1 MCPSQLNNKNMAAN
15 KDLKLFR
22 GCAVQSW
29 LQRFSWTEQLVKSR
43 MARRNALPKDKTL
56 LSAEPMFCFE
66 TAVKM
71 LYWSAFV
78 YELDEVRCSLSLTI
92 DHCYHQYQY

>member
-1 MCPSQLNNKNMAAN
+1 
-15 KDLKLFR
+15 
-22 GCAVQSW
+22 
-29 LQRFSWTEQLVKSR
+29 
-43 MARRNALPKDKTL
+43 MARRNALPQDKTL

-78 YELDEVRCSLSLTI
+78 YELDEVCAFRSHDCCNALDSGHMTAVMHLIQVMTRLVGGS
-92 DHCYHQYQY
+92 